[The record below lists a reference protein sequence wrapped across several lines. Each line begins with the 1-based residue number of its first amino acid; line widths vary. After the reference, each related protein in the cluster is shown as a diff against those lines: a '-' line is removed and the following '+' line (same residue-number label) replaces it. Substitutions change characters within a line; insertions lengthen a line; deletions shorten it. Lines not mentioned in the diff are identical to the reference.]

1 MQSYFVKNVNSNGGH
16 ESGMWPHDK
25 TKGVSLKMRKT
36 KNSVLGV
43 VAASV
48 MMLSAPAFAGSH
60 SVPKLPCDTAQL
72 IVPWKAGGGTQVLYA
87 LVEKTISELDTPYK
101 LKVVTV
107 PGQGGN
113 KGAKQAA
120 KAAPDGC
127 TLFAIHQSAITSFL
141 NGRIDFH
148 YNGFEPVANV
158 TITPDIIGASAN
170 APFNTIDE
178 MAAYA
183 KANPGEVTAGATF
196 GSTSHFI
203 WLLLEKTMGI
213 KLKLVPYD
221 GTAERMNALLS
232 GAITLGAVNVA
243 SGKKH
248 LQAGTIKALAIASD
262 DRDRQIP
269 DVPTL
274 KESGYDMSFA
284 LERGIVAPK
293 GTPKEV
299 IDMWAGIIKQAVDD
313 PGLQKAMDAT
323 GTGLRFQGP
332 AEFKAYAEKL
342 YNDYEAV
349 AIEIGMYKK

>member
-1 MQSYFVKNVNSNGGH
+1 MQSIFVNKKAIFDVPATGLAVY
-16 ESGMWPHDK
+16 E
-25 TKGVSLKMRKT
+25 TKGAKKEMRKT
-36 KNSVLGV
+36 KISILGA

-48 MMLSAPAFAGSH
+48 MALSASAQAGSH

-120 KAAPDGC
+120 KAKPDGC

-148 YNGFEPVANV
+148 YNGFDPVANV
-158 TITPDIIGASAN
+158 TITPDIIGAAGN
-170 APFNTIDE
+170 APFDTIE
-178 MAAYA
+178 GMVKYA
-183 KANPGEVTAGATF
+183 KANPGKVSSGATF

-203 WLLLEKTMGI
+203 WLLLQKETGI
-213 KLKLVPYD
+213 KLNLVPYD

-248 LQAGTIKALAIASD
+248 LEAGTIKALAIASD
-262 DRDRQIP
+262 NRDPQVP
-269 DVPTL
+269 NVPTL
-274 KESGYDMSFA
+274 KESGINMSFA
-284 LERGIVAPK
+284 LERGVVAPK

-313 PGLQKAMDAT
+313 PGLQAAMAAK
-323 GTGLRFQGP
+323 GTGLRYQGP
-332 AEFKAYAEKL
+332 AEFKAYSEKL
-342 YNDYEAV
+342 YAAYEAV

>member
-1 MQSYFVKNVNSNGGH
+1 M
-16 ESGMWPHDK
+16 
-25 TKGVSLKMRKT
+25 LKSRL
-36 KNSVLGV
+36 SILGAA
-43 VAASV
+43 AASL
-48 MMLSAPAFAGSH
+48 MLASSVAQAGSH

-72 IVPWKAGGGTQVLYA
+72 IVPWAPGGGTQVLYA
-87 LVEKTISELDTPYK
+87 LVEKTVNEMDTPYNM
-101 LKVVTV
+101 KVVTV

-120 KAAPDGC
+120 KAKPDGC

-148 YNGFEPVANV
+148 YNGFDTIANV
-158 TITPDIIGASAN
+158 TVTPDIIGASAD
-170 APFNTIDE
+170 APFNTIQE

-183 KANPGEVTAGATF
+183 KANPGKVTAGATF

-203 WLLLEKTMGI
+203 WLLLEKTLGI
-213 KLKLVPYD
+213 KLNLVPYD

-248 LQAGTIKALAIASD
+248 LEAGTIKPLAIAAD
-262 DRDRQIP
+262 DRDKAIP

-274 KESGYDMSFA
+274 KELGYDMTFA

-293 GTPKEV
+293 GTPREV
-299 IDMWAGIIKQAVDD
+299 IDMWAGIIKQAVDN
-313 PGLQKAMDAT
+313 PSLQAAMDAK

-332 AEFKAYAEKL
+332 DEFRAYADKI
-342 YNDYEAV
+342 YKDYEAV

>member
-1 MQSYFVKNVNSNGGH
+1 MLNSRL
-16 ESGMWPHDK
+16 SI
-25 TKGVSLKMRKT
+25 
-36 KNSVLGV
+36 LGAA
-43 VAASV
+43 AASL
-48 MMLSAPAFAGSH
+48 MLATSVAQAGSH

-72 IVPWKAGGGTQVLYA
+72 IVPWAPGGGTQVLYA
-87 LVEKTISELDTPYK
+87 LVEKTVNEMDTPYNM
-101 LKVVTV
+101 KVITV

-120 KAAPDGC
+120 KAKPDGC

-148 YNGFEPVANV
+148 YNGFDTIANV
-158 TITPDIIGASAN
+158 TVTPDIIGASAY
-170 APFNTIDE
+170 APFNTIQE

-183 KANPGEVTAGATF
+183 KANPGKVTAGATF

-203 WLLLEKTMGI
+203 WLLLEKTLGI
-213 KLKLVPYD
+213 KLNLVPYD

-248 LQAGTIKALAIASD
+248 LEAGTIKPLAIAAD
-262 DRDRQIP
+262 DRDKAIP

-274 KESGYDMSFA
+274 KELGYDMTFA

-293 GTPKEV
+293 GTPREV
-299 IDMWAGIIKQAVDD
+299 IDMWAGIIKQAVDN
-313 PGLQKAMDAT
+313 PSLQAAMDAK

-332 AEFKAYAEKL
+332 DDFRAYADKI
-342 YNDYEAV
+342 YSDYEAV

>member
-1 MQSYFVKNVNSNGGH
+1 MLNSRL
-16 ESGMWPHDK
+16 SI
-25 TKGVSLKMRKT
+25 
-36 KNSVLGV
+36 LGAA
-43 VAASV
+43 AASL
-48 MMLSAPAFAGSH
+48 MLATSVAQAGSH

-72 IVPWKAGGGTQVLYA
+72 IVPWAPGGGTQVLYA
-87 LVEKTISELDTPYK
+87 LVEKTVNEMDTPYNM
-101 LKVVTV
+101 KVITV

-113 KGAKQAA
+113 KGTKQAA
-120 KAAPDGC
+120 KAKPDGC

-148 YNGFEPVANV
+148 YNGFDTIANV
-158 TITPDIIGASAN
+158 TVTPDIIGASAD
-170 APFNTIDE
+170 APFNTIQE

-183 KANPGEVTAGATF
+183 KANPGKVTAGATF

-203 WLLLEKTMGI
+203 WLLLEKTLGI
-213 KLKLVPYD
+213 KLNLVPYD

-248 LQAGTIKALAIASD
+248 LEAGTIKPLAIAAD
-262 DRDRQIP
+262 DRDKAIP

-274 KESGYDMSFA
+274 KELGYDMTFA

-293 GTPKEV
+293 GTPREV
-299 IDMWAGIIKQAVDD
+299 IDMWAGIIKQAVDN
-313 PGLQKAMDAT
+313 PSLQAAMDAK

-332 AEFKAYAEKL
+332 DDFRAYADKI
-342 YNDYEAV
+342 YSDYEAV

>member
-1 MQSYFVKNVNSNGGH
+1 M
-16 ESGMWPHDK
+16 
-25 TKGVSLKMRKT
+25 LKSRL
-36 KNSVLGV
+36 SILGAA
-43 VAASV
+43 AASL
-48 MMLSAPAFAGSH
+48 MLASSVAQAGSH

-87 LVEKTISELDTPYK
+87 LVEKTISEMDTPYN
-101 LKVVTV
+101 LKVITV

-148 YNGFEPVANV
+148 YNGFDTVANV
-158 TITPDIIGASAN
+158 TVTPDIIGASAD
-170 APFNTIDE
+170 APFDTIQE

-183 KANPGEVTAGATF
+183 KANPGKVTAGATF

-203 WLLLEKTMGI
+203 WLLLEKTLGI
-213 KLKLVPYD
+213 KLNLVPYD

-248 LQAGTIKALAIASD
+248 LQAGTIKPLAIAAD
-262 DRDRQIP
+262 DRDKAIP

-274 KESGYDMSFA
+274 KEAGYDMTFA

-293 GTPKEV
+293 GTPREV
-299 IDMWAGIIKQAVDD
+299 IDMWAGIIKQAVDN
-313 PGLQKAMDAT
+313 PSLQAAMDAK

-332 AEFKAYAEKL
+332 DEFRAYADKI
-342 YNDYEAV
+342 YSDYEAV

>member
-1 MQSYFVKNVNSNGGH
+1 M
-16 ESGMWPHDK
+16 
-25 TKGVSLKMRKT
+25 LKSKL
-36 KNSVLGV
+36 SILGAA
-43 VAASV
+43 AASL
-48 MMLSAPAFAGSH
+48 MLATSVAQAGSH

-87 LVEKTISELDTPYK
+87 LVEKTISEMDTPYN
-101 LKVVTV
+101 LKVITV

-120 KAAPDGC
+120 KAKPDGC

-148 YNGFEPVANV
+148 YNGFDTVANV
-158 TITPDIIGASAN
+158 TVTPDIIGASAD
-170 APFNTIDE
+170 APFNTIQE

-183 KANPGEVTAGATF
+183 KANPGKVTAGATF

-203 WLLLEKTMGI
+203 WLLLEKTLGI
-213 KLKLVPYD
+213 KLNLVPYD

-248 LQAGTIKALAIASD
+248 LQAGTIKPLAIAAD
-262 DRDRQIP
+262 DRDKAIP

-274 KESGYDMSFA
+274 KEVGYDMTFA

-293 GTPKEV
+293 GTPREV
-299 IDMWAGIIKQAVDD
+299 IDMWAGIIKQAVDN
-313 PGLQKAMDAT
+313 PSLQAAMDAK

-332 AEFKAYAEKL
+332 DEFRAYADKI
-342 YNDYEAV
+342 YSDYEAV

>member
-1 MQSYFVKNVNSNGGH
+1 
-16 ESGMWPHDK
+16 
-25 TKGVSLKMRKT
+25 
-36 KNSVLGV
+36 
-43 VAASV
+43 
-48 MMLSAPAFAGSH
+48 
-60 SVPKLPCDTAQL
+60 
-72 IVPWKAGGGTQVLYA
+72 
-87 LVEKTISELDTPYK
+87 LVEKTISEMDTPYN
-101 LKVVTV
+101 LKVITV

-148 YNGFEPVANV
+148 YNGFDTVANV
-158 TITPDIIGASAN
+158 TVTPDIIGASAD
-170 APFNTIDE
+170 APFNTIQE

-183 KANPGEVTAGATF
+183 KANPGKVSAGATF

-203 WLLLEKTMGI
+203 WLLLEKTLGI
-213 KLKLVPYD
+213 KLNLVPYD

-248 LQAGTIKALAIASD
+248 LQAGTIKPLAIAAD
-262 DRDRQIP
+262 DRDKAIP

-274 KESGYDMSFA
+274 KEAGYDMTFA

-293 GTPKEV
+293 GTPREV
-299 IDMWAGIIKQAVDD
+299 IDMWAGIIKQAVDN
-313 PGLQKAMDAT
+313 PSLQAAMDAK

-332 AEFKAYAEKL
+332 DEFRAYADKI
-342 YNDYEAV
+342 YSDYEAV

>member
-1 MQSYFVKNVNSNGGH
+1 MLNSRL
-16 ESGMWPHDK
+16 SI
-25 TKGVSLKMRKT
+25 
-36 KNSVLGV
+36 LGAA
-43 VAASV
+43 AASL
-48 MMLSAPAFAGSH
+48 MLATSVAQAGSH

-72 IVPWKAGGGTQVLYA
+72 IVPWAPGGGTQVLYA
-87 LVEKTISELDTPYK
+87 LVEKTVNEMDTPYNM
-101 LKVVTV
+101 KVITV

-120 KAAPDGC
+120 KAKRDGC
-127 TLFAIHQSAITSFL
+127 TLFEIHHTAITSFL

-148 YNGFEPVANV
+148 YNGFDTIANV
-158 TITPDIIGASAN
+158 TVTPDIIGASAD
-170 APFNTIDE
+170 APFNTIQE

-183 KANPGEVTAGATF
+183 KANPGKVTAGATF

-203 WLLLEKTMGI
+203 WLLLEKTLGI
-213 KLKLVPYD
+213 KLNLVPYD

-248 LQAGTIKALAIASD
+248 LEAGTIKPLAIAAD
-262 DRDRQIP
+262 DRDKAIP

-274 KESGYDMSFA
+274 KELGYDMTFA

-293 GTPKEV
+293 GTPREV
-299 IDMWAGIIKQAVDD
+299 IDMWAGIIKQAVDN
-313 PGLQKAMDAT
+313 PSLQAAMDAK

-332 AEFKAYAEKL
+332 DDFRAYADKI
-342 YNDYEAV
+342 YTDYEAV

>member
-1 MQSYFVKNVNSNGGH
+1 MLISRLSIIG
-16 ESGMWPHDK
+16 
-25 TKGVSLKMRKT
+25 
-36 KNSVLGV
+36 
-43 VAASV
+43 AAAAGV
-48 MMLSAPAFAGSH
+48 MMASSFAQAGSH

-87 LVEKTISELDTPYK
+87 LVEKTISEMDTPYN

-148 YNGFEPVANV
+148 YNGFDTVANV
-158 TITPDIIGASAN
+158 TVTPDIIGASAD
-170 APFNTIDE
+170 APFNTIQE
-178 MAAYA
+178 MASYA
-183 KANPGEVTAGATF
+183 KANPGKVSAGATF

-203 WLLLEKTMGI
+203 WLLLEKKMGI
-213 KLKLVPYD
+213 KLNLVPYD
-221 GTAERMNALLS
+221 GTSERMNALLS

-248 LQAGTIKALAIASD
+248 LQAGTIKPLAIASD
-262 DRDRQIP
+262 DRDKAIP

-274 KESGYDMSFA
+274 KQAGYDMTFA

-293 GTPKEV
+293 GTPREI
-299 IDMWAGIIKQAVDD
+299 IDMWAGIIKQAVDN
-313 PGLQKAMDAT
+313 PSLQAAMDAK

-332 AEFKAYAEKL
+332 DDFRAYADKI
-342 YNDYEAV
+342 YSDYEAV

>member
-1 MQSYFVKNVNSNGGH
+1 MLNSRL
-16 ESGMWPHDK
+16 SI
-25 TKGVSLKMRKT
+25 
-36 KNSVLGV
+36 LGAA
-43 VAASV
+43 AASL
-48 MMLSAPAFAGSH
+48 MLATSVAQAGSH

-72 IVPWKAGGGTQVLYA
+72 IVPWAPGGGTQVLYA
-87 LVEKTISELDTPYK
+87 FVEKTVNEMDTPYNM
-101 LKVVTV
+101 KVITV

-120 KAAPDGC
+120 KAKPDGC

-148 YNGFEPVANV
+148 YNGFDTIANV
-158 TITPDIIGASAN
+158 TVTPDIIGASAD
-170 APFNTIDE
+170 APFNTIQE

-183 KANPGEVTAGATF
+183 KANPGKVTAGATF

-203 WLLLEKTMGI
+203 WLLLEKTLGI
-213 KLKLVPYD
+213 KLNLVPYD

-248 LQAGTIKALAIASD
+248 LEAGTIKPLAIAAD
-262 DRDRQIP
+262 DRDKAIP

-274 KESGYDMSFA
+274 KELGYDMTFA

-293 GTPKEV
+293 GTPREV
-299 IDMWAGIIKQAVDD
+299 IDMWAGIIKQAVDN
-313 PGLQKAMDAT
+313 PSLQAAMDAK

-332 AEFKAYAEKL
+332 DDFRAYADKI
-342 YNDYEAV
+342 YSDYEAV

>member
-1 MQSYFVKNVNSNGGH
+1 MTGSNFQ
-16 ESGMWPHDK
+16 M
-25 TKGVSLKMRKT
+25 LKSRL
-36 KNSVLGV
+36 SILGAA
-43 VAASV
+43 AASL
-48 MMLSAPAFAGSH
+48 MLASSVAQAGSH

-87 LVEKTISELDTPYK
+87 LVEKTISEMDTPYN
-101 LKVVTV
+101 LKVITV

-148 YNGFEPVANV
+148 YNGFDTVANV
-158 TITPDIIGASAN
+158 TVTPDIIGASAD
-170 APFNTIDE
+170 APFNTIQE

-183 KANPGEVTAGATF
+183 KANPGKVTAGATF

-203 WLLLEKTMGI
+203 WLLLEKKMGI
-213 KLKLVPYD
+213 KLNLVPYD

-248 LQAGTIKALAIASD
+248 LQAGTIKPLAIAADS
-262 DRDRQIP
+262 RDKQIP

-274 KESGYDMSFA
+274 MEAGFDMTFA

-293 GTPKEV
+293 GTPREV
-299 IDMWAGIIKQAVDD
+299 IDMWAGIIKQAVDN
-313 PGLQKAMDAT
+313 PSLQAAMDAK

-332 AEFKAYAEKL
+332 DEFRAYADKI
-342 YNDYEAV
+342 YSDYEAV

>member
-1 MQSYFVKNVNSNGGH
+1 M
-16 ESGMWPHDK
+16 
-25 TKGVSLKMRKT
+25 LKSRL
-36 KNSVLGV
+36 SILGAA
-43 VAASV
+43 AASL
-48 MMLSAPAFAGSH
+48 MLASSVAQAGSH

-87 LVEKTISELDTPYK
+87 LVEKTISEMDTPYN
-101 LKVVTV
+101 LKVITV

-148 YNGFEPVANV
+148 YNGFDTVANV
-158 TITPDIIGASAN
+158 TVTPDIIGASAD
-170 APFNTIDE
+170 APFNTIQE
-178 MAAYA
+178 LAAYA
-183 KANPGEVTAGATF
+183 KANPGKVSAGATF

-203 WLLLEKTMGI
+203 WLLLEKKMGI
-213 KLKLVPYD
+213 KLNLVPYD

-248 LQAGTIKALAIASD
+248 LQAGTIKPLAIAADS
-262 DRDRQIP
+262 RDKQIP

-274 KESGYDMSFA
+274 MEAGFDMTFA

-293 GTPKEV
+293 GTPREV
-299 IDMWAGIIKQAVDD
+299 IDMWAGIIKQAVDN
-313 PGLQKAMDAT
+313 PSLQAAMDAK

-332 AEFKAYAEKL
+332 DEFRAYADKI
-342 YNDYEAV
+342 YGDYEAV

>member
-1 MQSYFVKNVNSNGGH
+1 MLNSRL
-16 ESGMWPHDK
+16 SI
-25 TKGVSLKMRKT
+25 
-36 KNSVLGV
+36 LGV
-43 VAASV
+43 AAASL
-48 MMLSAPAFAGSH
+48 MLATSVAQAGSH

-72 IVPWKAGGGTQVLYA
+72 IVPWAPGGGTQVLYA
-87 LVEKTISELDTPYK
+87 LVEKTVNEMDTPYNM
-101 LKVVTV
+101 KVITV

-120 KAAPDGC
+120 KAKPDGC

-148 YNGFEPVANV
+148 YNGFDTIANV
-158 TITPDIIGASAN
+158 TVTPDIIGASAD
-170 APFNTIDE
+170 APFNTIQE

-183 KANPGEVTAGATF
+183 KANPGKVTAGATF

-203 WLLLEKTMGI
+203 WLLLEKTLGI
-213 KLKLVPYD
+213 KLNLVPYD

-248 LQAGTIKALAIASD
+248 LEAGTIKPLAIAAD
-262 DRDRQIP
+262 DRDKAIP

-274 KESGYDMSFA
+274 KELGYDMTFA

-293 GTPKEV
+293 GTPREV
-299 IDMWAGIIKQAVDD
+299 IDMWAGIIKQAVDN
-313 PGLQKAMDAT
+313 PSLQAAMDAK

-332 AEFKAYAEKL
+332 DEFRAYADKI
-342 YNDYEAV
+342 YKDYEAV

>member
-1 MQSYFVKNVNSNGGH
+1 MLNSRL
-16 ESGMWPHDK
+16 SI
-25 TKGVSLKMRKT
+25 
-36 KNSVLGV
+36 LGA

-48 MMLSAPAFAGSH
+48 MMASSVAQAGSH
-60 SVPKLPCDTAQL
+60 SVPKLPCETAQL
-72 IVPWKAGGGTQVLYA
+72 IVPWKPGGGTQVLYA
-87 LVEKTISELDTPYK
+87 LVEKTISEMDTPYN
-101 LKVVTV
+101 LKVITV

-148 YNGFEPVANV
+148 YNGFDTVANV
-158 TITPDIIGASAN
+158 TVTPDIIGASAD
-170 APFNTIDE
+170 APFNTIQE

-183 KANPGEVTAGATF
+183 KANPGKVTAGATF

-203 WLLLEKTMGI
+203 WLLLEKTLGI
-213 KLKLVPYD
+213 KLNLVPYD

-248 LQAGTIKALAIASD
+248 LQAGTIKPLAIAAD
-262 DRDRQIP
+262 DRDKAIP

-274 KESGYDMSFA
+274 KEAGYDMTFA

-293 GTPKEV
+293 GTPREV
-299 IDMWAGIIKQAVDD
+299 IDMWAGIIKQAVDN
-313 PGLQKAMDAT
+313 PSLQAAMDAK

-332 AEFKAYAEKL
+332 DEFRAYADKI
-342 YNDYEAV
+342 YSDYEAV

>member
-1 MQSYFVKNVNSNGGH
+1 M
-16 ESGMWPHDK
+16 
-25 TKGVSLKMRKT
+25 LKSRL
-36 KNSVLGV
+36 SILGAA
-43 VAASV
+43 AASL
-48 MMLSAPAFAGSH
+48 MLASSVAQAGSH

-87 LVEKTISELDTPYK
+87 LVEKTISEMDTPYN
-101 LKVVTV
+101 LKVITV

-148 YNGFEPVANV
+148 YNGFDTVANV
-158 TITPDIIGASAN
+158 TVTPDIIGASAD
-170 APFNTIDE
+170 APFNTIQE

-183 KANPGEVTAGATF
+183 KANPGKVSAGATF

-203 WLLLEKTMGI
+203 WLLLEKKMGI
-213 KLKLVPYD
+213 KLNLVPYD

-248 LQAGTIKALAIASD
+248 LQAGTIKPLAIAADS
-262 DRDRQIP
+262 RDKQIP

-274 KESGYDMSFA
+274 MEAGFDMTFA

-293 GTPKEV
+293 GTPREV
-299 IDMWAGIIKQAVDD
+299 IDMWAGIIKQAVDN
-313 PGLQKAMDAT
+313 PSLQAAMDAK

-332 AEFKAYAEKL
+332 DEFRAYADKI
-342 YNDYEAV
+342 YSGIKNNRV
-349 AIEIGMYKK
+349 TCCGT

>member
-1 MQSYFVKNVNSNGGH
+1 MLNSRL
-16 ESGMWPHDK
+16 SI
-25 TKGVSLKMRKT
+25 
-36 KNSVLGV
+36 LGAA
-43 VAASV
+43 AASL
-48 MMLSAPAFAGSH
+48 MLATSVAQAGSH

-72 IVPWKAGGGTQVLYA
+72 IVPWAPGGGTQVLYA
-87 LVEKTISELDTPYK
+87 LVEKTVNEMDTPYNM
-101 LKVVTV
+101 KVITV

-120 KAAPDGC
+120 KAKPDGC

-148 YNGFEPVANV
+148 YNGFDTIANV
-158 TITPDIIGASAN
+158 TVTPDIIGASAD
-170 APFNTIDE
+170 APFNTIQE

-183 KANPGEVTAGATF
+183 KANPGKVTAGATF

-203 WLLLEKTMGI
+203 WLLLEKTLGI
-213 KLKLVPYD
+213 KLNLVPYD

-248 LQAGTIKALAIASD
+248 LEAGTIKLLAIAAD
-262 DRDRQIP
+262 DRDKAIP

-274 KESGYDMSFA
+274 KELGYDMTFA

-293 GTPKEV
+293 GTPREV
-299 IDMWAGIIKQAVDD
+299 IDMWAGIIKQAVDN
-313 PGLQKAMDAT
+313 PSLQAAMDAK

-332 AEFKAYAEKL
+332 DDFRAYADKI
-342 YNDYEAV
+342 YSDYEAV

>member
-1 MQSYFVKNVNSNGGH
+1 MLNSRL
-16 ESGMWPHDK
+16 SI
-25 TKGVSLKMRKT
+25 
-36 KNSVLGV
+36 LGA

-48 MMLSAPAFAGSH
+48 MMASSVAQAGSH
-60 SVPKLPCDTAQL
+60 SVPKLPCETAQL
-72 IVPWKAGGGTQVLYA
+72 IVPWKPGGGTQVLYA
-87 LVEKTISELDTPYK
+87 LVEKTISEMDTPYN

-148 YNGFEPVANV
+148 YNGFDTVANV
-158 TITPDIIGASAN
+158 TVTPDIIGAAAD
-170 APFNTIDE
+170 APFKTIQE
-178 MAAYA
+178 MASYA
-183 KANPGEVTAGATF
+183 KANPGKVSAGATF

-203 WLLLEKTMGI
+203 WLLLEKKMGI
-213 KLKLVPYD
+213 KLNLVPYD
-221 GTAERMNALLS
+221 GTSERMNALLS

-248 LQAGTIKALAIASD
+248 LQAGTIKPLAIAADS
-262 DRDRQIP
+262 RAKQIP

-274 KESGYDMSFA
+274 KEAGYDMTFA

-293 GTPKEV
+293 GTPREV
-299 IDMWAGIIKQAVDD
+299 IDMWAGIIKQAVDN
-313 PGLQKAMDAT
+313 PKLQAAMDAKS
-323 GTGLRFQGP
+323 TGLRFQGP
-332 AEFKAYAEKL
+332 DEFRAYADKI
-342 YNDYEAV
+342 YSDYEAV

>member
-1 MQSYFVKNVNSNGGH
+1 
-16 ESGMWPHDK
+16 
-25 TKGVSLKMRKT
+25 
-36 KNSVLGV
+36 
-43 VAASV
+43 
-48 MMLSAPAFAGSH
+48 MLFRS
-60 SVPKLPCDTAQL
+60 
-72 IVPWKAGGGTQVLYA
+72 VLYA
-87 LVEKTISELDTPYK
+87 LVEKTICEMDTPYN
-101 LKVVTV
+101 LKVITV

-148 YNGFEPVANV
+148 YNGFDTIANV
-158 TITPDIIGASAN
+158 TVTPDIIGASAD
-170 APFNTIDE
+170 APFNTIQE

-183 KANPGEVTAGATF
+183 KANPGKVTAGATF

-203 WLLLEKTMGI
+203 WLLLEKTLGI
-213 KLKLVPYD
+213 KLNLVPYD

-248 LQAGTIKALAIASD
+248 LQAGTIKPLAIAAD
-262 DRDRQIP
+262 DRDKAIP

-274 KESGYDMSFA
+274 KEAGYDMTFA

-293 GTPKEV
+293 GTPREV
-299 IDMWAGIIKQAVDD
+299 IDMWAGIIKQAVDN
-313 PGLQKAMDAT
+313 PSLQAAMDAK

-332 AEFKAYAEKL
+332 DEFRAYADKI
-342 YNDYEAV
+342 YSDYEAV

>member
-1 MQSYFVKNVNSNGGH
+1 MLNSRL
-16 ESGMWPHDK
+16 SI
-25 TKGVSLKMRKT
+25 
-36 KNSVLGV
+36 LGAA
-43 VAASV
+43 AASL
-48 MMLSAPAFAGSH
+48 MLATSVAQAGSH

-72 IVPWKAGGGTQVLYA
+72 IVPWAPGGGTQVLYA
-87 LVEKTISELDTPYK
+87 LVEKTVNEMDTPYNM
-101 LKVVTV
+101 KVITV

-120 KAAPDGC
+120 KAKPDGC

-148 YNGFEPVANV
+148 YNGFDTIANV
-158 TITPDIIGASAN
+158 TVTPDIIGASAD
-170 APFNTIDE
+170 APFNTIQE

-183 KANPGEVTAGATF
+183 KANPGKVTAGATF

-203 WLLLEKTMGI
+203 WLLLEKTLGI
-213 KLKLVPYD
+213 KLNLVPYD

-248 LQAGTIKALAIASD
+248 LEAGTIKPLAIAAD
-262 DRDRQIP
+262 DRDKAIP
-269 DVPTL
+269 NVPTL
-274 KESGYDMSFA
+274 KELGYDMTFA

-293 GTPKEV
+293 GTPREV
-299 IDMWAGIIKQAVDD
+299 IDMWAGIIKQAVDN
-313 PGLQKAMDAT
+313 PSLQAAMDAK

-332 AEFKAYAEKL
+332 DEFRAYADKI
-342 YNDYEAV
+342 YKDYEAV

>member
-1 MQSYFVKNVNSNGGH
+1 M
-16 ESGMWPHDK
+16 
-25 TKGVSLKMRKT
+25 LKSRL
-36 KNSVLGV
+36 SILGAA
-43 VAASV
+43 AASL
-48 MMLSAPAFAGSH
+48 MLASSVAQAGSH

-87 LVEKTISELDTPYK
+87 LVEKTISEMDTPYN
-101 LKVVTV
+101 LKVITV

-148 YNGFEPVANV
+148 YNGFDTVANV
-158 TITPDIIGASAN
+158 TVTPDIIGASAD
-170 APFNTIDE
+170 APFNTIQE

-183 KANPGEVTAGATF
+183 KANPGKVSAGATF

-203 WLLLEKTMGI
+203 WLLLEKKMGI
-213 KLKLVPYD
+213 KLNLVPYD

-248 LQAGTIKALAIASD
+248 LQAGTIKPLAIAADS
-262 DRDRQIP
+262 RDKQIP

-274 KESGYDMSFA
+274 MEAGFDMTFA

-293 GTPKEV
+293 GTPREV
-299 IDMWAGIIKQAVDD
+299 IDMWAGIIKQAVDN
-313 PGLQKAMDAT
+313 PSLQAAMDAK

-332 AEFKAYAEKL
+332 DEFRAYADKI
-342 YNDYEAV
+342 YSDYEAV

>member
-1 MQSYFVKNVNSNGGH
+1 M
-16 ESGMWPHDK
+16 
-25 TKGVSLKMRKT
+25 LKSRL
-36 KNSVLGV
+36 SILGAA
-43 VAASV
+43 AASL
-48 MMLSAPAFAGSH
+48 MLASSVAQAGSH

-87 LVEKTISELDTPYK
+87 LVEKTISEMDTPYN
-101 LKVVTV
+101 LKVITV

-148 YNGFEPVANV
+148 YNGFDTVANV
-158 TITPDIIGASAN
+158 TVTPDIIGASAD
-170 APFNTIDE
+170 APFNTIQE

-183 KANPGEVTAGATF
+183 KANPGKVTAGATF

-203 WLLLEKTMGI
+203 WLLLEKKMGI
-213 KLKLVPYD
+213 KLNLVPYD

-248 LQAGTIKALAIASD
+248 LQAGTIKPLAIAADS
-262 DRDRQIP
+262 RDKQIP

-274 KESGYDMSFA
+274 MEAGFDMTFA

-293 GTPKEV
+293 GTPREV
-299 IDMWAGIIKQAVDD
+299 IDMWAGIIKQAVDN
-313 PGLQKAMDAT
+313 PSLQAAMDAK

-332 AEFKAYAEKL
+332 DEFRAYADKI
-342 YNDYEAV
+342 YSDYEAV

>member
-1 MQSYFVKNVNSNGGH
+1 M
-16 ESGMWPHDK
+16 
-25 TKGVSLKMRKT
+25 LKSRL
-36 KNSVLGV
+36 SILGAA
-43 VAASV
+43 AASL
-48 MMLSAPAFAGSH
+48 MLASSVAQAGSH

-87 LVEKTISELDTPYK
+87 LVEKTISEMDTPYN
-101 LKVVTV
+101 LKVITV

-148 YNGFEPVANV
+148 YNGFDTVANV
-158 TITPDIIGASAN
+158 TVTPDIIGASAD
-170 APFNTIDE
+170 APFNTIQE

-183 KANPGEVTAGATF
+183 KANPGKVSAGATF

-203 WLLLEKTMGI
+203 WLLLEKKMGI
-213 KLKLVPYD
+213 KLNLVPYD

-248 LQAGTIKALAIASD
+248 LQAGTIKPLAIAADS
-262 DRDRQIP
+262 RDKQIP

-274 KESGYDMSFA
+274 MEAGFDMTFA

-293 GTPKEV
+293 GTPREV
-299 IDMWAGIIKQAVDD
+299 IDMWAGIIKQAVDN
-313 PGLQKAMDAT
+313 PTLQAAMDAK

-332 AEFKAYAEKL
+332 DEFRAYADKI
-342 YNDYEAV
+342 YSDYEAV

>member
-1 MQSYFVKNVNSNGGH
+1 MTGSNFQ
-16 ESGMWPHDK
+16 M
-25 TKGVSLKMRKT
+25 LKSRL
-36 KNSVLGV
+36 SILGAA
-43 VAASV
+43 AASL
-48 MMLSAPAFAGSH
+48 MLASSVAQAGSH

-87 LVEKTISELDTPYK
+87 LVEKTISEMDTPYN
-101 LKVVTV
+101 LKVITV

-148 YNGFEPVANV
+148 YNGFDTVANV
-158 TITPDIIGASAN
+158 TVTPDIIGASAD
-170 APFNTIDE
+170 APFNTIQE
-178 MAAYA
+178 LAAYA
-183 KANPGEVTAGATF
+183 KANPGKVSAGATF

-203 WLLLEKTMGI
+203 WLLLEKKMGI
-213 KLKLVPYD
+213 KLNLVPYD

-248 LQAGTIKALAIASD
+248 LQAGTIKPLAIAADS
-262 DRDRQIP
+262 RDKQIP

-274 KESGYDMSFA
+274 MEAGFDMTFA

-293 GTPKEV
+293 GTPREV
-299 IDMWAGIIKQAVDD
+299 IDMWAGIIKQAVDN
-313 PGLQKAMDAT
+313 PSLQAAMDAK

-332 AEFKAYAEKL
+332 DEFRAYADKI
-342 YNDYEAV
+342 YSDYEAV